1 MGMFSTLAHTLVNAS
16 QGKVLTVLF
25 VIGIGYIV
33 VDKIE
38 AMVERLIWG
47 ERFEH
52 LLDLIILAAFCVFA
66 FYSVHLCTLYQTG
79 DSP

>member
-1 MGMFSTLAHTLVNAS
+1 MEMFSTLAHALVNAS

-25 VIGIGYIV
+25 VIVIVYIV

-38 AMVERLIWG
+38 VMVERLIWG

-52 LLDLIILAAFCVFA
+52 LLDPIILMALFA
-66 FYSVHLCTLYQTG
+66 FAYYSVYLCALYQTG
-79 DSP
+79 DS